1 MTTYHY
7 VLTIQYPLPHGAG
20 AGFGMATDTGTI
32 QPGEQQT
39 RGDVYRQ
46 IVDEIAATRG
56 AVRPNVIFFSLEPNV
71 LGGAR

>member
-7 VLTIQYPLPHGAG
+7 VLTIQYPLPNGG
-20 AGFGMATDTGTI
+20 GFGMATDTGTI

-56 AVRPNVIFFSLEPNV
+56 AVRPNVIFFSLEPDV